1 MSRETILVVDDEE
14 SIRKSLVGIFTDEGY
29 EVLTAGSGAEGVE
42 MLRKYQPA
50 LAIIDVVLPESDG
63 IEILQ
68 QFKEIRPAMPVI
80 MISGHGTIDITV
92 KAMKAGAADF
102 IEKPLTL
109 DRLSLAVQT
118 ALRRAKG

>member
-14 SIRKSLVGIFTDEGY
+14 SIRKSLVDIFTDEGY

-50 LAIIDVVLPESDG
+50 LAIIDVVLPGSDG
-63 IEILQ
+63 IEILR
-68 QFKEIRPAMPVI
+68 QFKDARPAMPVI
-80 MISGHGTIDITV
+80 MISGHGTVDITV

>member
-14 SIRKSLVGIFTDEGY
+14 SIRKSLVDIFTDEGY

-50 LAIIDVVLPESDG
+50 LAIIDVVLPGSDG

-80 MISGHGTIDITV
+80 MISGHGTVDITV

>member
-14 SIRKSLVGIFTDEGY
+14 SIRKSLVDIFTDEGY

-42 MLRKYQPA
+42 MLRKHQPA
-50 LAIIDVVLPESDG
+50 LAIIDVVLPGSDG
-63 IEILQ
+63 IEILRE
-68 QFKEIRPAMPVI
+68 FKEARPAMPVI
-80 MISGHGTIDITV
+80 MISGHGTVDITV

>member
-14 SIRKSLVGIFTDEGY
+14 SIRKSLVDIFTDEGY

-50 LAIIDVVLPESDG
+50 LAIIDVVLPRSDG
-63 IEILQ
+63 IEILR

-80 MISGHGTIDITV
+80 MISGHGTVDITV

>member
-14 SIRKSLVGIFTDEGY
+14 SIRKSLVDIFTDEGY

-50 LAIIDVVLPESDG
+50 LAIIDVVLPRSDG
-63 IEILQ
+63 IEILR

>member
-14 SIRKSLVGIFTDEGY
+14 SIRKSLVDIFTDEGY

-50 LAIIDVVLPESDG
+50 LAIIDVVLPRSDG
-63 IEILQ
+63 IEILR
-68 QFKEIRPAMPVI
+68 QFKEIRPTMPVI

>member
-14 SIRKSLVGIFTDEGY
+14 SIRKSLVDIFTDEGY
-29 EVLTAGSGAEGVE
+29 EVLTAGSGADGVE
-42 MLRKYQPA
+42 MLRKSQPA
-50 LAIIDVVLPESDG
+50 LAIIDVVLPRSDG
-63 IEILQ
+63 IEILR
-68 QFKEIRPAMPVI
+68 QFKEIRPTMPVI

-118 ALRRAKG
+118 ALRRGEG

>member
-14 SIRKSLVGIFTDEGY
+14 SIRKSLVDIFTDEGY
-29 EVLTAGSGAEGVE
+29 EVLTAGSGADGVE

-50 LAIIDVVLPESDG
+50 LAIIDVVLPGSDG

-68 QFKEIRPAMPVI
+68 QFKEFRPAMPVI
-80 MISGHGTIDITV
+80 MISGHGTVDITV

-118 ALRRAKG
+118 AL